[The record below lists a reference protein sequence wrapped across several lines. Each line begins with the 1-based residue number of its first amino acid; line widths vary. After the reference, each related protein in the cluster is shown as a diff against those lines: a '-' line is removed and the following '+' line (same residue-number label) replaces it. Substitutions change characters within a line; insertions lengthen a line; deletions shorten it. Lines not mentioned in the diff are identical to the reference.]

1 MLPRSLGCV
10 LLVGVLSA
18 VLTLSGAASL
28 PASKPSFAR
37 PANYNVGAF
46 PTSVA
51 IGDLN
56 GDDKPDLAVANTASD
71 TMSGPPQQRP
81 REICMEP
88 RLQNGVGPYRLA
100 IGDLNGDG
108 KPDVAVA
115 NYGSG
120 TVSVLMGRGDG
131 SFEPKVDYGVDGGPW
146 EAAIGDLNGDGK
158 PDIAVAN
165 SDTDTVSVLLN
176 RGDGAFEPKVDY
188 PTGSAPISV
197 AVADLNADGK
207 PDLATT
213 NAFGN
218 TVSVLLGKGDGTF
231 EGKLDYQTGG
241 GPYDLAIGDVNGD
254 GKPDLATANYDLDG
268 GRTASVLLNRGNG
281 SFGPKVD
288 YGTASAP
295 LAVALTDLNGDGW
308 LDLVLAAGDD
318 EKITVR
324 LNGGDGTF
332 RARWDYFVGA
342 PTALAAGD
350 LNRDGRPDLV
360 TTNDLV
366 PYGSVIVLVNAY
378 GLCKVPAVRKMRLVT
393 AEQAIASANCSTGK
407 IRHGYSKTV
416 RRGRVISEKP
426 RAENVLPTGGKVRLV
441 VSLGRRG

>member
-1 MLPRSLGCV
+1 MLLRSLGCL
-10 LLVGVLSA
+10 LLVGVAGAILA
-18 VLTLSGAASL
+18 LSGAAS
-28 PASKPSFAR
+28 PPGSKPSFAR
-37 PANYNVGAF
+37 PAIYVVGAF

-56 GDDKPDLAVANTASD
+56 GDGKPDLAVANTASD
-71 TMSGPPQQRP
+71 TMSVLLNRGRG
-81 REICMEP
+81 RFAAS
-88 RLQNGVGPYRLA
+88 RDYGTGVGPYRLA

-115 NYGSG
+115 NYGPG

-131 SFEPKVDYGVDGGPW
+131 TFDPKVDYDVDSGPW
-146 EAAIGDLNGDGK
+146 QASIGDLNGDGK
-158 PDIAVAN
+158 PDLAVAD

-176 RGDGAFEPKVDY
+176 SGDGTFRPKIDY

-197 AVADLNADGK
+197 AIADLNGDDK

-218 TVSVLLGKGDGTF
+218 SVSVLLGRGDGTF
-231 EGKLDYQTGG
+231 EGKLDYRTGG

-254 GKPDLATANYDLDG
+254 GKPDLATANYDLDYG
-268 GRTASVLLNRGNG
+268 HTASVLLNEGDG

-288 YGTASAP
+288 YGTADAP
-295 LAVALTDLNGDGW
+295 LAVALTDLNGDGR
-308 LDLVLAAGDD
+308 LDLVVGAGDD

-332 RARWDYFVGA
+332 KARWDDFVGS

-350 LNRDGRPDLV
+350 VNGDGRPDLV
-360 TTNDLV
+360 TTNDFF
-366 PYGSVIVLVNAY
+366 PDGSVIVLVNAY
-378 GLCKVPAVRKMRLVT
+378 GLCKVPAVRKMTLRT
-393 AEQAIASANCSTGK
+393 AERAIASANCSTGK
-407 IRHGYSKTV
+407 IRHGHSNTV
-416 RRGRVISEKP
+416 KRGRVISVKP
-426 RAENVLPTGGKVRLV
+426 KPETVLPKGGKVELV
-441 VSLGRRG
+441 VSLGRRS